1 MVGENGCRIEAGKG
15 ASVSV
20 NTETSITATASDMD
34 RALDAGG
41 GIVRLAPTWVPRA
54 FCTPGRRIK
63 LHPDDYF
70 PFQQGRG
77 GIDERWLSSTVR
89 ADNGPLT
96 AEFEG
101 ISLVVGP
108 EGRLVPFDAFVQ
120 HHGAQL
126 IGDRLWLEYRCWPM
140 YSKFF
145 DNQFPLPL
153 HVHHRDHHAAALGK
167 KGKPE
172 AYYFPPQMNSHLGE
186 LGVTFFGLHPETTK
200 AQFAERIAAFDAG
213 GDNRVTELSRGYRIH
228 LGAGWNVP
236 AGVLHAPASI
246 CTYEPQRASD
256 VACLCESWSNNRE
269 VMRDLLWKDVPAD
282 RVGDVEYIV
291 ELLDWERNVDPDF
304 WTTNMMVP
312 VESRSSASSRDDWT
326 ELWIVYRAMEF
337 SAKELTV
344 QPGRTVT
351 VRDTDAYG
359 CVVVGGSGSMNGR
372 TISSPSLIR
381 YGQLTEDEF
390 FVSAS
395 AARAGVVIINA
406 SGTEPL
412 VILKHFGPGNEEL
425 AADRDQLQA
434 LGRR

>member
-1 MVGENGCRIEAGKG
+1 VSAGRRG
-15 ASVSV
+15 SNSA
-20 NTETSITATASDMD
+20 TSGMD

-70 PFQQGRG
+70 PFQEGRG

-96 AEFEG
+96 AENEG
-101 ISLVVGP
+101 ISMVVGP
-108 EGRLVPFDAFVQ
+108 EGDLLPFDAFVE

-126 IGDRLWLEYRCWPM
+126 IGNRLWSEYHGWPM

-153 HVHHRDHHAAALGK
+153 HVHHRDQHAAALGK

-172 AYYFPPQMNSHLGE
+172 AYYFPPQLNGHLGE
-186 LGVTFFGLHPETTK
+186 LGITFFGLHPETTR
-200 AQFAERIAAFDAG
+200 AEVAERLRQFAAG
-213 GDNRVTELSRGYRIH
+213 GDNRITELSRGYRIR
-228 LGAGWNVP
+228 LGTGWDVP
-236 AGVLHAPASI
+236 AGLLHAPASV

-269 VMRDLLWKDVPAD
+269 VMGELLWKDVPAD

-291 ELLDWERNVDPDF
+291 ELLDWDRNVDPNF
-304 WTTNMMVP
+304 VSSNMMLP
-312 VESRSSASSRDDWT
+312 VETRASAASNRD
-326 ELWIVYRAMEF
+326 WIENWVVYLATEF

-351 VRDTDAYG
+351 VRDADAYG
-359 CVVVGGSGSMNGR
+359 CIVVQGFGSMNGCA
-372 TISSPSLIR
+372 ISAPALIR

-390 FVSAS
+390 FVSEA
-395 AARAGVVIINA
+395 AAREGVTTTNA
-406 SGTEPL
+406 SGSDPL
-412 VILKHFGPGNEEL
+412 VILKHFGPENREL
-425 AADRDQLQA
+425 AADAAELAA
-434 LGRR
+434 LRRRH

>member
-1 MVGENGCRIEAGKG
+1 MVGENGCRTEAGKG
-15 ASVSV
+15 VSVSV
-20 NTETSITATASDMD
+20 NTETSIAATASDMD

-77 GIDERWLSSTVR
+77 GIDERWLSSTVH

-96 AEFEG
+96 GELEG

-108 EGRLVPFDAFVQ
+108 EGGLVPFDAFVQ

-126 IGDRLWLEYRCWPM
+126 IGDRLWAEYQGWPM

-153 HVHHRDHHAAALGK
+153 HVHHRDQHAAALGK

-186 LGVTFFGLHPETTK
+186 FGVTYFGLHPETTK
-200 AQFAERIAAFDAG
+200 AQIAERLAQFASG
-213 GDNRVTELSRGYRIH
+213 GDNRITDLSRGYRIH
-228 LGAGWNVP
+228 LGTGWNVA
-236 AGVLHAPASI
+236 AGVLHAPASV

-269 VMRDLLWKDVPAD
+269 VMSELLWKDVPVE

-304 WTTNMMVP
+304 VTSNMMVP
-312 VESRSSASSRDDWT
+312 VESRSSASSGDDWT
-326 ELWIVYRAMEF
+326 ERWIVYRAPEF

-344 QPGRTVT
+344 EPGGTVT

-359 CVVVGGSGSMNGR
+359 CVVVGGFGSMNGR
-372 TISSPSLIR
+372 TISSPTLIR

-395 AARAGVVIINA
+395 AAREGVAIINA

>member
-1 MVGENGCRIEAGKG
+1 
-15 ASVSV
+15 
-20 NTETSITATASDMD
+20 MD

-54 FCTPGRRIK
+54 FCTPGRRLK

-77 GIDERWLSSTVR
+77 GIDERWLSSTVH

-96 AEFEG
+96 GEYEG
-101 ISLVVGP
+101 VSLVVGT
-108 EGRLVPFDAFVQ
+108 EGELIPFDAFVA

-126 IGDRLWLEYRCWPM
+126 IGDRLWSEYQGWPM

-153 HVHHRDHHAAALGK
+153 HVHHRDQHAAALGK

-172 AYYFPPQMNSHLGE
+172 AYYFPPQLNSHLGE
-186 LGVTFFGLHPETTK
+186 LGLSYFGLHPETTK
-200 AQFAERIAAFDAG
+200 ADVVERLALFSAG
-213 GDNRVTELSRGYRIH
+213 GDNRITDLSRGYRIR
-228 LGAGWNVP
+228 LGTGWNVA
-236 AGVLHAPASI
+236 AGVLHAPASV

-269 VMRDLLWKDVPAD
+269 VASELLWKDVPAD
-282 RVGDVEYIV
+282 RVGDVDYIV
-291 ELLDWERNVDPDF
+291 ELLDWERNTDPDF
-304 WTTNMMVP
+304 MSSNFMLP
-312 VESRSSASSRDDWT
+312 VETRASSASSDDST
-326 ELWIVYRAMEF
+326 ERWIVYRAAEF

-359 CVVVGGSGSMNGR
+359 CIVVGGFGSLNGR
-372 TISSPSLIR
+372 TIASPSLIR

-390 FVSAS
+390 YVSEAV
-395 AARAGVVIINA
+395 AREGVTITNA
-406 SGTEPL
+406 SGAEPL
-412 VILKHFGPGNEEL
+412 VILRHFGPGNAEL
-425 AADRDQLQA
+425 AGDAELLTA
-434 LGRR
+434 PRRP

>member
-1 MVGENGCRIEAGKG
+1 MSATSEA
-15 ASVSV
+15 
-20 NTETSITATASDMD
+20 SITSTASAMD
-34 RALDAGG
+34 RALDAGD

-54 FCTPGRRIK
+54 FCTPGRRLK

-77 GIDERWLSSTVR
+77 GIDERWLSSTVH

-96 AEFEG
+96 GELEG
-101 ISLVVGP
+101 VSLVVGP
-108 EGRLVPFDAFVQ
+108 DGNLMPFDAFVQ

-126 IGDRLWLEYRCWPM
+126 IGDRLWAEYHGWPM

-153 HVHHRDHHAAALGK
+153 HVHHRDEHAAALGK

-186 LGVTFFGLHPETTK
+186 LGVTYFGLHPETTK
-200 AQFAERIAAFDAG
+200 AQVAERLELFAAG
-213 GDNRVTELSRGYRIH
+213 GDNRITDLSRGYRIR
-228 LGAGWNVP
+228 LGTGWDVP

-269 VMRDLLWKDVPAD
+269 VMSDLLWKDVPDD
-282 RVGDVEYIV
+282 RVGDVDYIL
-291 ELLDWERNVDPDF
+291 ELLDWERNIDADF
-304 WTTNMMVP
+304 LTSNMMIP
-312 VESRSSASSRDDWT
+312 VETRASASSADAGSERWVAY
-326 ELWIVYRAMEF
+326 LASEF

-344 QPGRTVT
+344 QPGKTVT
-351 VRDTDAYG
+351 VHDTDAYG
-359 CVVVGGSGSMNGR
+359 CIVIAGHGSMNLHDVAAP
-372 TISSPSLIR
+372 TLIR

-390 FVSAS
+390 YVSDT
-395 AARAGVVIINA
+395 AAHQGVTITNA

-412 VILKHFGPGNEEL
+412 VILKHFGPGNGEL
-425 AADRDQLQA
+425 AADAAA
-434 LGRR
+434 LESLRRR

>member
-1 MVGENGCRIEAGKG
+1 MAVNSEASS
-15 ASVSV
+15 A
-20 NTETSITATASDMD
+20 ATPSAMD

-54 FCTPGRRIK
+54 FCTPGRRLK

-77 GIDERWLSSTVR
+77 GIDERWLSSTVH

-96 AEFEG
+96 GELEG
-101 ISLVVGP
+101 VSLVVGP
-108 EGRLVPFDAFVQ
+108 DGELLPFDAFVA

-126 IGDRLWLEYRCWPM
+126 IGERLWAEYHGWPM

-153 HVHHRDHHAAALGK
+153 HVHHRDQHAAALGK

-172 AYYFPPQMNSHLGE
+172 AYYFPPQLNSHLGE
-186 LGVTFFGLHPETTK
+186 LGLSYFGLHPETTR
-200 AQFAERIAAFDAG
+200 AEVAERLARFAAG
-213 GDNRVTELSRGYRIH
+213 GDNRITDLSRGYRIR
-228 LGAGWNVP
+228 LGTGWNVA
-236 AGVLHAPASI
+236 AGVLHAPASV

-269 VMRDLLWKDVPAD
+269 VMSELLWKDVPAD
-282 RVGDVEYIV
+282 RVGDVDYIV
-291 ELLDWERNVDPDF
+291 ELLDWERNTDPDF
-304 WTTNMMVP
+304 MSHNLMLP
-312 VESRSSASSRDDWT
+312 VETLTSSASGPDLT
-326 ELWIVYRAMEF
+326 ERWIVYRAPEF

-351 VRDTDAYG
+351 VRDTDAFG
-359 CVVVGGSGSMNGR
+359 CIVVGGFGAMNGR
-372 TISSPSLIR
+372 TIASPSMIR

-390 FVSAS
+390 YVSEA
-395 AARAGVVIINA
+395 AARDGVTIANA

-412 VILKHFGPGNEEL
+412 VILKHFGPGHGEL
-425 AADRDQLQA
+425 TADRAA
-434 LGRR
+434 LPGLRRG

>member
-1 MVGENGCRIEAGKG
+1 
-15 ASVSV
+15 VSS
-20 NTETSITATASDMD
+20 NPESSIATASAMD
-34 RALDAGG
+34 AALDAGG

-70 PFQQGRG
+70 PFEAGRG

-96 AEFEG
+96 GELEG

-108 EGRLVPFDAFVQ
+108 GGERLPFDAFVE
-120 HHGAQL
+120 HHGARL
-126 IGDRLWLEYRCWPM
+126 IGDRLWAGYRGWPM
-140 YSKFF
+140 YSKLF

-153 HVHHRDHHAAALGK
+153 HVHHRDEHAAALGK

-172 AYYFPPQMNSHLGE
+172 AYYFPPQLNGHPGE
-186 LGVTFFGLHPETTK
+186 LPITFFGLHPETTK
-200 AQFAERIAAFDAG
+200 AQFAERIAAFADG
-213 GDNRVTELSRGYRIH
+213 GDNRITDLSRGYRIR
-228 LGAGWNVP
+228 LGTGWDVP

-269 VMRDLLWKDVPAD
+269 VMSELLWKDVPAD

-304 WTTNMMVP
+304 WSRNMMVP
-312 VESRSSASSRDDWT
+312 VETRASAASGDDWT
-326 ELWIVYRAMEF
+326 ERWIVYRAAEF

-351 VRDTDAYG
+351 IRDTDAYG
-359 CVVVGGSGSMNGR
+359 CLVVGGSGALNGR

-381 YGQLTEDEF
+381 YGAMTEDEL
-390 FVSAS
+390 FVSES
-395 AARAGVVIINA
+395 AARDGVTIANA

-412 VILKHFGPGNEEL
+412 VILKHFGPGNGEL
-425 AADRDQLQA
+425 AADRAELTA
-434 LGRR
+434 LARR

>member
-1 MVGENGCRIEAGKG
+1 VSANSVASI
-15 ASVSV
+15 SVS
-20 NTETSITATASDMD
+20 ASGMD
-34 RALDAGG
+34 RALDAGA

-54 FCTPGRRIK
+54 FCTPGRRLK

-77 GIDERWLSSTVR
+77 GVDERWLSSTVH

-96 AEFEG
+96 GEFEG
-101 ISLVVGP
+101 VSLVVGTDG
-108 EGRLVPFDAFVQ
+108 ELYPFDAFVE

-126 IGDRLWLEYRCWPM
+126 VGDRLWSEYRGWPM

-153 HVHHRDHHAAALGK
+153 HVHHRDQHAAALGK

-172 AYYFPPQMNSHLGE
+172 AYYFAPQMNSHLGE
-186 LGVTFFGLHPETTK
+186 LSLTFFGLHPETTK
-200 AQFAERIAAFDAG
+200 AEVAERLARFAAG
-213 GDNRVTELSRGYRIH
+213 GDNRITDLSRGYRIR
-228 LGAGWNVP
+228 LGTAWNVA
-236 AGVLHAPASI
+236 AGVLHAPASV

-269 VMRDLLWKDVPAD
+269 VMSDLLWKDVPAH

-291 ELLDWERNVDPDF
+291 ELLDWDRNTDPDF
-304 WTTNMMVP
+304 KSHNMMLP
-312 VESRSSASSRDDWT
+312 VETLTSSASGHHWT
-326 ELWIVYRAMEF
+326 ENWIVYRAPEF

-351 VRDTDAYG
+351 VRDTDAFG
-359 CVVVGGSGSMNGR
+359 CIVVGGFGAVNGR
-372 TISSPSLIR
+372 TIASPSMIR

-390 FVSAS
+390 YMSEA
-395 AARAGVVIINA
+395 AAREGVTIANA

-412 VILKHFGPGNEEL
+412 VILKHFGPGNGEL
-425 AADRDQLQA
+425 AADAEQLAA
-434 LGRR
+434 LRRA

>member
-1 MVGENGCRIEAGKG
+1 M
-15 ASVSV
+15 SV
-20 NTETSITATASDMD
+20 NTEASIAATASGMD

-70 PFQQGRG
+70 PFQEGRG

-89 ADNGPLT
+89 ADNGSLT
-96 AEFEG
+96 GEFEG

-108 EGRLVPFDAFVQ
+108 EDGLVPFDAFVQ

-126 IGDRLWLEYRCWPM
+126 IGDRLWSEYLGWPM

-153 HVHHRDHHAAALGK
+153 HVHHRDHHAAPLGK

-172 AYYFPPQMNSHLGE
+172 AYYFPTQMNSHLGE
-186 LGVTFFGLHPETTK
+186 LGITFFGLHPETTR
-200 AQFAERIAAFDAG
+200 AQVAERIAQFAAG
-213 GDNRVTELSRGYRIH
+213 GDNRITDLSCGYRIR
-228 LGAGWNVP
+228 LGTGWDVP
-236 AGVLHAPASI
+236 AGVLHAPASV

-269 VMRDLLWKDVPAD
+269 IMSELLWKDVPKD
-282 RVGDVEYIV
+282 RVGDIDFIV
-291 ELLDWERNVDPDF
+291 ELLDWEKNVDPNF
-304 WTTNMMVP
+304 WTSNLMVP
-312 VESRSSASSRDDWT
+312 VETRTSASSGDDWIET
-326 ELWIVYRAMEF
+326 WVVYRAAEF

-344 QPGRTVT
+344 HPGRTVT
-351 VRDTDAYG
+351 CRDGGAYG
-359 CVVVGGSGSMNGR
+359 CIVVEGFGTMNGR
-372 TISSPSLIR
+372 TISSPTLIR

-390 FVSAS
+390 FVSES
-395 AARAGVVIINA
+395 VARDGVTITNA

-425 AADRDQLQA
+425 AADAEQLEA
-434 LGRR
+434 LGRP

>member
-1 MVGENGCRIEAGKG
+1 VSITSEASIEATPSG
-15 ASVSV
+15 
-20 NTETSITATASDMD
+20 MD

-54 FCTPGRRIK
+54 FCTPGRRLK

-77 GIDERWLSSTVR
+77 GIDERWLSSTVH

-96 AEFEG
+96 GELEG
-101 ISLVVGP
+101 VSLVVGP
-108 EGRLVPFDAFVQ
+108 DGDLMPFDAFVQ
-120 HHGAQL
+120 HHGARL
-126 IGDRLWLEYRCWPM
+126 IGDRLWAEYHGWPM
-140 YSKFF
+140 YSKLF

-153 HVHHRDHHAAALGK
+153 HVHHRDQHAAALGK

-172 AYYFPPQMNSHLGE
+172 AYYFPPQLNSHLGE
-186 LGVTFFGLHPETTK
+186 LGVTFFGLNPGTTK
-200 AQFAERIAAFDAG
+200 AQFAERIAQFAAG
-213 GDNRVTELSRGYRIH
+213 GDNRITDLSRGYRIR
-228 LGAGWNVP
+228 LGTGWDVP
-236 AGVLHAPASI
+236 AGVLHAPASV

-269 VMRDLLWKDVPAD
+269 VMSDLLWKDVPSD
-282 RVGDVEYIV
+282 RVGDVSYLV
-291 ELLDWERNVDPDF
+291 ELLDWERNVDPSF
-304 WTTNMMVP
+304 LTTNMMVP
-312 VESRSSASSRDDWT
+312 VETRSSASAGGEWT
-326 ELWIVYRAMEF
+326 EVWVVYRAEEF

-351 VRDTDAYG
+351 MRDTDAYG
-359 CVVVGGSGSMNGR
+359 LIVVGGFGSLDGR

-390 FVSAS
+390 YVSEQ
-395 AARAGVVIINA
+395 AAREGVTIANA

-412 VILKHFGPGNEEL
+412 VLLKHFGPGNAEL
-425 AADRDQLQA
+425 AADREQLVG